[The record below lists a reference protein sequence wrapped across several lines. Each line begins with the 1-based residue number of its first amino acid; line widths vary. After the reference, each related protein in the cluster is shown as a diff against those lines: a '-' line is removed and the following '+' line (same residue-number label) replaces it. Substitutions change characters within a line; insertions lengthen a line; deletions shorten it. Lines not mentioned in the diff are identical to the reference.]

1 MYYKIGKKTTKMTE
15 EKFKEYINKENL
27 NALYVYDGLIYFNDD
42 KGVTKAKIDKTQEE

>member
-27 NALYVYDGLIYFNDD
+27 HALYVYDGLIYFVDD
-42 KGVTKAKIDKTQEE
+42 KGTLKAKLDKIQEA